1 VPRVTGLREV
11 RPGQVAVDVDGER
24 WRVMP
29 VEVALRAGLD
39 IGLELDR
46 TRARALRR
54 ELRRAEAL
62 SRAARSLRARDLS
75 AQGLRE
81 RLERGGVAPAVRDEA
96 IAALERAGLVDDRRL
111 AVARATAL
119 AARGYGDAAIRHD
132 LDRRG
137 VAEEL
142 ACDAIA
148 GLEPERERAQR
159 LAEGRNR
166 RAAGRLLARRG
177 FAEETVEGVVG
188 PDVAADG

>member
-11 RPGQVAVDVDGER
+11 RPGQVAVEVDGER
-24 WRVMP
+24 WRIVP
-29 VEVALRAGLD
+29 LDVAVRAGLNV
-39 IGLELDR
+39 GLELDR
-46 TRARALRR
+46 TRARAFRR

-62 SRAARSLRARDLS
+62 TRAARSLRARDLS

-96 IAALERAGLVDDRRL
+96 VAALERAGLVDDRRL

-119 AARGYGDAAIRHD
+119 AARGYGDRAIRHD
-132 LDRRG
+132 LDGRG

-142 ACDAIA
+142 ATDAVA
-148 GLEPERERAQR
+148 ALEPELARAER

-166 RAAGRLLARRG
+166 QAAARLLSRRG
-177 FAEETVEGVVG
+177 FAEETVEAVVG
-188 PDVAADG
+188 SDVAPDG

>member
-11 RPGQVAVDVDGER
+11 RPGQVAVEVDGER

-29 VEVALRAGLD
+29 VEVAVRAGLD

-81 RLERGGVAPAVRDEA
+81 RLERGGVAPAVQEEA
-96 IAALERAGLVDDRRL
+96 LAALERAGLVDDRRL

-132 LDRRG
+132 LERRG
-137 VAEEL
+137 VAEDL

-148 GLEPERERAQR
+148 GLEPERDRAQR

-166 RAAGRLLARRG
+166 RDAGRLLARRG
-177 FAEETVEGVVG
+177 FTEETVEGVVG